1 MQLHSTRRIQ
11 SAHSFKLWY
20 PNVKNKSKRIIIA
33 RLMTTSLTHS
43 QGPAFTL
50 SSVSLRSLEIF
61 VTVANAG
68 SMNAAALILNA
79 SQPAISLTVTALE
92 QTLRL
97 KLFDRS
103 VRPAVLT
110 WAGKVVLQHATEIVK
125 GVKKLE
131 EATRTHST
139 EPVPALR
146 VGMIDSFTAAMG
158 AYLIQELRGLASQ
171 WTVVSGFAP
180 THVQALFDRTMDVV
194 VTLDEVPK
202 SSDLFCLPIMR
213 EPFVLA
219 VPSGWDVPGDL
230 RSVAQRYDYIRFG
243 REAYM
248 GSILDRYFEQEKVRP
263 NQPYQFNTMD
273 AILSMVAAG
282 LGWTMVTPLV
292 FLKSK
297 CDLGKVRLIPLKR
310 RPISRQ
316 ISVAML
322 RSGRIDIAKAI
333 HTASIRALRESI
345 IPQLDALIPW
355 LGDGIKVT
363 PGR

>member
-1 MQLHSTRRIQ
+1 MIAKHPPSSPAQTPVAA
-11 SAHSFKLWY
+11 SA
-20 PNVKNKSKRIIIA
+20 
-33 RLMTTSLTHS
+33 
-43 QGPAFTL
+43 L
-50 SSVSLRSLEIF
+50 SAVSLRSLEVF

-68 SMNAAALILNA
+68 SMNAAARILNA

-92 QTLRL
+92 QTLRV

-110 WAGKVVLQHATEIVK
+110 WTGKVVLKHAIEIVT

-131 EATRTHST
+131 EATRSHSS

-146 VGMIDSFTAAMG
+146 VGMIDSFTAALG
-158 AYLIQELRGLASQ
+158 AHLIQELRDLASE

-194 VTLDEVPK
+194 VTLEEVSK
-202 SSDLFCLPIMR
+202 SSELFCLPILR
-213 EPFVLA
+213 ESFLMA
-219 VPSGWDVPGDL
+219 VPAGWDVTGGL
-230 RSVAQRYDYIRFG
+230 HSVAQRHDYIRFG

-263 NQPYQFNTMD
+263 RQPYQFNTMD

-292 FLKSK
+292 LLKSK

-316 ISVAML
+316 MSVAML

-333 HTASIRALRESI
+333 HAASVRALRKSI
-345 IPQLDALIPW
+345 IPQLGALIPW
-355 LGDGIKVT
+355 LGDGIKVM
-363 PGR
+363 PAR

>member
-1 MQLHSTRRIQ
+1 MP
-11 SAHSFKLWY
+11 A
-20 PNVKNKSKRIIIA
+20 
-33 RLMTTSLTHS
+33 SLAQS
-43 QGPAFTL
+43 QGPASAL
-50 SSVSLRSLEIF
+50 SAVSLRSLEVF

-68 SMNAAALILNA
+68 SMNAAAQILNA

-92 QTLRL
+92 QTLRV

-110 WAGKVVLQHATEIVK
+110 WTGKVVLKHAIDIVT

-131 EATRTHST
+131 EATRTHSS

-146 VGMIDSFTAAMG
+146 VGMIDSFTAALG
-158 AYLIQELRGLASQ
+158 AYMIQELRDLASQ

-194 VTLDEVPK
+194 VTLDEVSK
-202 SSDLFCLPIMR
+202 SSELFCLPILR
-213 EPFVLA
+213 EPFLLA
-219 VPSGWDVPGDL
+219 VPSGWDVAGGL
-230 RSVAQRYDYIRFG
+230 QSVAHRYDYIRFG

-248 GSILDRYFEQEKVRP
+248 GTILDRYFEQEKVRP
-263 NQPYQFNTMD
+263 HQPYQFNTID

-292 FLKSK
+292 LLKSK
-297 CDLGKVRLIPLKR
+297 CDLGKVRLIPLKK

-316 ISVAML
+316 MSVAML

-333 HTASIRALRESI
+333 HAASIRALRESI
-345 IPQLDALIPW
+345 IPQLGALIPW
-355 LGDGIKVT
+355 LGDGIKVMQA
-363 PGR
+363 R